1 MADKDHDDYNAY
13 KDEYKIYKNES
24 KVINFTFFV
33 ACSDPQSA
41 ANFLYSVLKEE
52 GKEKIFPILK
62 EKVVKLLER
71 EQYNQEAALLRTIK
85 IEKK

>member
-1 MADKDHDDYNAY
+1 MVNNEY
-13 KDEYKIYKNES
+13 KDKYEIYKNES

-52 GKEKIFPILK
+52 GKEKNFPVLK
-62 EKVVKLLER
+62 EKVANLLEQER
-71 EQYNQEAALLRTIK
+71 YDYEAALLRTIK
-85 IEKK
+85 IEEK